1 MAATETGTLRIARNG
16 GVLGVELHRP
26 EVRNAM
32 SLAMVGELSAVLRD
46 AEADATVRAL
56 VLRGAGGNF
65 CAGADLRDMA
75 DARARL
81 DEDPQAV
88 AKVNA
93 AFGHLCANVAAT
105 PLAVVAVLEG
115 AVMGGGLGLACATDV
130 TIAERGASLRLPE
143 TSLGVVPA
151 QIAPFLLER
160 VGYSQAKRL
169 AVSGGRLDGDAA
181 AAIGL
186 VHSVHT
192 GTAALDAALADVLQS
207 ILRCAPGAIA
217 ATKSL
222 LAKARWQPAA
232 AMVDDAAQ
240 VFSAAALGSEG
251 MEGIRAFIEKRDPA
265 WVRA

>member
-1 MAATETGTLRIARNG
+1 MAVTEPSTLRITRRG
-16 GVLGVELHRP
+16 GVLEVELHRP

-32 SLAMVGELSAVLRD
+32 SLAMVGELAAVLRD
-46 AEADATVRAL
+46 AEDDATVRVL

-65 CAGADLRDMA
+65 CAGADLRDMVE
-75 DARARL
+75 ARARL

-93 AFGHLCANVAAT
+93 AFGRLCASVAAT

-115 AVMGGGLGLACATDV
+115 AVMGGGLGLACAADV
-130 TIAERGASLRLPE
+130 AIAERGASLRLPE

-169 AVSGGRLDGDAA
+169 AVSGGRLDGEVAA
-181 AAIGL
+181 TIGL
-186 VHSVHT
+186 VHSVHI
-192 GTAALDAALADVLQS
+192 GTAALDAALAEVLRS

-217 ATKSL
+217 ATKAL
-222 LAKARWQPAA
+222 LARARWQPAA
-232 AMVDDAAQ
+232 SMVDDAAA
-240 VFSAAALGSEG
+240 VFAAAALGSEG

-265 WVRA
+265 WVPA